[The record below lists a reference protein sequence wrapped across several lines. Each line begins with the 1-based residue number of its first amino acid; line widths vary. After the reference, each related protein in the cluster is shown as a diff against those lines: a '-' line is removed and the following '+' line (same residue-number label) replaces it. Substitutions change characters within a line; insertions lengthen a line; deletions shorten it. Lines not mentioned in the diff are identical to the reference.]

1 MHTVTPPCSSTEGCA
16 EIVRNIQT
24 RHMEELKYWDI
35 GESFLIGGNGKVFEG
50 AGWLRVGAHTY
61 GYNRRSIG
69 ISLIGNFNINT
80 PTQEA
85 LDAARN
91 LIKCGVEKGHL
102 SPQYHVVAHKQ
113 LIATESPGRKLYSEV
128 RRWPDWLENAD
139 SIKNKQR

>member
-1 MHTVTPPCSSTEGCA
+1 MALLGQTLPINFTNTLTV
-16 EIVRNIQT
+16 
-24 RHMEELKYWDI
+24 
-35 GESFLIGGNGKVFEG
+35 
-50 AGWLRVGAHTY
+50 
-61 GYNRRSIG
+61 
-69 ISLIGNFNINT
+69 NT